1 MFQITPYHA
10 YTHIQFSHGKG
21 NPIDLS
27 FIHGFFQT
35 LDSLEGTTPVVVI
48 EGIPH
53 FSVGMNLEHLS
64 AMKPAEVETLF
75 GLYEKLLQKLEQS
88 SFIVM
93 AKITGY
99 AMGAGAELALACDFR
114 WMEQKAKI
122 GFPGVN
128 VGFTYNTKR
137 LQRIISKQTAKRL
150 VLTGTTINASQ
161 AYSNGIADWVY
172 SSKRMDKEIA
182 EFAGKLAEK
191 SPIALKYAK
200 AAFAELDPERALLLS
215 IQTEHYK
222 EGAIAFLEQRKPSWV
237 KPNINGMSE

>member
-1 MFQITPYHA
+1 MFQITPYDT

-27 FIHGFFQT
+27 FIQEFFHT
-35 LDSLEGTTPVVVI
+35 LDRLEGTTPVVVI
-48 EGIPH
+48 EGQPH
-53 FSVGMNLEHLS
+53 FSVGMNLEFLTS
-64 AMKPAEVETLF
+64 MKPAEVETLF

-88 SFIVM
+88 SFIVI
-93 AKITGY
+93 AKLTGY

-137 LQRIISKQTAKRL
+137 LPRIIPKQIAKRL
-150 VLTGTTINASQ
+150 VLTGTTINAHQ
-161 AYSNGIADWVY
+161 AYSYGIADWVY
-172 SSKRMDKEIA
+172 SSKRIDKELA

-191 SPIALKYAK
+191 SPVALKFAK
-200 AAFAELDPERALLLS
+200 AAFLDLDPERALLLS
-215 IQTEHYK
+215 IETEHYR
-222 EGAIAFLEQRKPSWV
+222 EGASAFLEQRRPSWV
-237 KPNINGMSE
+237 KQPNTEK